1 MNKPALSKIE
11 IVEFANLILLEK
23 ISALEVALQE
33 ISNALFNESK
43 SSAGDKHETSRAML
57 HLEEEKNRQMLSVLL
72 KERSTLQAINAN
84 QVHNTITIGS
94 LLSASDKYIFIGI
107 GLGVREINGAQVILI
122 SSHSPIAK
130 QLTGKKIGEV
140 FTLANETLIIDNVC

>member
-72 KERSTLQAINAN
+72 KERSTLQTINAN

-130 QLTGKKIGEV
+130 QLIGKKIGEV